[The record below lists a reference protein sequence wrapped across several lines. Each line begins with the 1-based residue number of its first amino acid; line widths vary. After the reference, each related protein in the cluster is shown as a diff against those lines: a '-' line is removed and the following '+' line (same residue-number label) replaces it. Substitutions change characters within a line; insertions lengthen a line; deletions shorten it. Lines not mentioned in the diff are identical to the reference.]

1 MKIQTLSIVAGS
13 RACNAGCPFCVSRM
27 TGLELDAKEPEVNWR
42 NFHKACRLAQ
52 LNNVTTALITGKGEP
67 TIFPKQIT
75 QFLVEIDEGGYDFP
89 FIELQTN
96 GLLISSGKCDSAL
109 QTWYD
114 LGITTIALSLVH
126 WERDRN
132 QEVYQFRG
140 QNHYDLP
147 ALIAK
152 LKKIGFSIRMTVML
166 LDGFVDDIGKLD
178 QLVEFAKKNKVQQLT
193 IRPIRR
199 PEATHDDEVSQFVI
213 NHGLPLDKER
223 MIGQYLDDVG
233 SLLMTLAHGAKIY
246 DYRGQNI
253 CLADCLTIKP
263 ESSDVRQLIFFPDGS
278 LRYDWQYPGAILI

>member
-1 MKIQTLSIVAGS
+1 
-13 RACNAGCPFCVSRM
+13 M

-67 TIFPKQIT
+67 TIFPGQIT
-75 QFLVEIDEGGYDFP
+75 KFLTQIDEGEYNFP

-96 GLLISSGKCDSAL
+96 GLLIANGKCDDHL

-114 LGITTIALSLVH
+114 FGMSTIALSLVH
-126 WERDRN
+126 WKRDRN
-132 QEVYQFRG
+132 QEVYKFRG
-140 QNHYDLP
+140 QNHYELP

-166 LDGFVDDIGKLD
+166 LDGFIDDISKLD
-178 QLVEFAKKNKVQQLT
+178 QLVDFAKENKAQQLT

-199 PEATHDDEVSQFVI
+199 PEATHDDDVSQFVI

-223 MIGQYLDDVG
+223 MIGEYLNDVG
-233 SLLMTLAHGAKIY
+233 SLLMTLPHGAKIY

-263 ESSDVRQLIFFPDGS
+263 ESNGVRQLIFFPDGS
-278 LRYDWQYPGAILI
+278 LRYDWQYPGAVLL